1 MKAGACV
8 LEHRQN
14 KPQVTM
20 SLVRTDYS
28 LQKHEWGDSR
38 RQRLKRK

>member
-8 LEHRQN
+8 LEY